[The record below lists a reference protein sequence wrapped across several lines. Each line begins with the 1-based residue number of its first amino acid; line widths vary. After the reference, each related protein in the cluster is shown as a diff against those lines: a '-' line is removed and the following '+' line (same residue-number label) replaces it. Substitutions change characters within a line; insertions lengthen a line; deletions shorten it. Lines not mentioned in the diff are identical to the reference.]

1 MHACVCCVCAC
12 VRMWMRMRG
21 CSWACACVRCPY
33 LPIRRAHNSD
43 STEPGPARPIVFC
56 LRVRAGALPR
66 RKPARQ
72 FEERETH
79 RRLKLGEL
87 LLIHRHAPWT
97 HTAHT
102 HGHGE
107 KTQTPHTA
115 HAWGRWRCQSA
126 SRKTRGATHSR
137 APGGRCLPSQHATG
151 LMRALRLLR
160 PCAALRG
167 GAPRRAAALGQEAG
181 RPRAFFEE
189 RSASHARAPR
199 LPGARPARPPKARV
213 LALFRGG
220 ATRRRHSTGGGHT
233 KRLSERAPC
242 PLLVFHSCVRFL
254 SKNI

>member
-1 MHACVCCVCAC
+1 M
-12 VRMWMRMRG
+12 
-21 CSWACACVRCPY
+21 
-33 LPIRRAHNSD
+33 LPGHRQHTRTG
-43 STEPGPARPIVFC
+43 TEKR
-56 LRVRAGALPR
+56 
-66 RKPARQ
+66 
-72 FEERETH
+72 
-79 RRLKLGEL
+79 
-87 LLIHRHAPWT
+87 HRH
-97 HTAHT
+97 HTRHT
-102 HGHGE
+102 RGG
-107 KTQTPHTA
+107 K
-115 HAWGRWRCQSA
+115 WRCQSA

-151 LMRALRLLR
+151 LIRALRLLL

-199 LPGARPARPPKARV
+199 LPGARPARPPKAQV

-233 KRLSERAPC
+233 KRLAERAPC